1 MRKKVMVVS
10 MLISFFSGNT
20 HAQTGNNNSINN
32 GVRLPKLVVGIV
44 VDQMRWDYLYRF
56 YSRYTDG
63 GFKRLLKNGFSFEN
77 TTIPYTPTVTAAG
90 HTCLYTGSV
99 PAVHGVAGNEW
110 IERNTGEYMYCSQD
124 IAVQTVGSFS
134 ALGKM
139 SPRNM
144 LTTTV
149 GDELRLATNFK
160 SRVYGIALKDRGG
173 IFPAGHTANAAYWF
187 DDSTGNWITSTYYMN
202 ALPQWVQNF
211 NAEKRPEA
219 FLSKP
224 WNLLYDRL
232 IYDQSVADDLPFER
246 TFPAQMSKGFPH
258 VFTTNG
264 GKNFTALRSTPFGNT
279 FTLDFSKKL
288 IENEKLGMSAQ
299 TDMLCISLSSTDYI
313 GHRFGPQ
320 SAEVEDTYLRLDKE
334 LADFFTMLDKKIGNG
349 EFLVFL
355 SADHGAPQSPDY
367 LKSNKVPAGSIK
379 GFSLFTEINNALY
392 AKFNVRNLLRRYIE
406 YQFYF
411 DAGKIDSAGLNRAE
425 VGDYVVNI
433 LLKRPEILTAFDY
446 RNFDKAILPDL
457 LKQRLSNGYF
467 YQRSGDIQVIPKP
480 QYTDGLTTGTDH
492 GVWYTYDAHIPLLWY
507 GWNIKAGK
515 TNRETYMTD
524 VAATLAAMLHIQM
537 PSGSVGKVLTEIIP
551 Q

>member
-1 MRKKVMVVS
+1 M
-10 MLISFFSGNT
+10 
-20 HAQTGNNNSINN
+20 
-32 GVRLPKLVVGIV
+32 
-44 VDQMRWDYLYRF
+44 
-56 YSRYTDG
+56 
-63 GFKRLLKNGFSFEN
+63 
-77 TTIPYTPTVTAAG
+77 
-90 HTCLYTGSV
+90 
-99 PAVHGVAGNEW
+99 
-110 IERNTGEYMYCSQD
+110 
-124 IAVQTVGSFS
+124 
-134 ALGKM
+134 
-139 SPRNM
+139 
-144 LTTTV
+144 
-149 GDELRLATNFK
+149 
-160 SRVYGIALKDRGG
+160 
-173 IFPAGHTANAAYWF
+173 
-187 DDSTGNWITSTYYMN
+187 
-202 ALPQWVQNF
+202 QNF
-211 NAEKRPEA
+211 NAGKRPEA

-224 WNLLYDRL
+224 WNLLYDRS

-411 DAGKIDSAGLNRAE
+411 DAGKIDSAALNRAE

-492 GVWYTYDAHIPLLWY
+492 GVWFTYDAHIPLLWY

-537 PSGSVGKVLTEIIP
+537 PSGSVGKVLTEIVP